1 MPLVSFY
8 TPWKH
13 EEMFSGNVFVM
24 FSEAATGG
32 VLYKKLFWKISQ
44 NS

>member
-1 MPLVSFY
+1 MSFY

-13 EEMFSGNVFVM
+13 EEMFSGNVLVM

-32 VLYKKLFWKISQ
+32 VLYKKLLWKILQYS
-44 NS
+44 